1 MIEGIDQTGG
11 ENSDKENKHSDF
23 LSNTFLEFVQ
33 ISAISKKKDS
43 EQVLSIK
50 KFFKKRSKA
59 KFAHSAIFAAKSP
72 V

>member
-33 ISAISKKKDS
+33 ISAISKKKRFGTGTKHI
-43 EQVLSIK
+43 E
-50 KFFKKRSKA
+50 
-59 KFAHSAIFAAKSP
+59 IF
-72 V
+72 

>member
-43 EQVLSIK
+43 EQVLSI
-50 KFFKKRSKA
+50 
-59 KFAHSAIFAAKSP
+59 
-72 V
+72 